1 MEEVQIGDQI
11 WMGSNLD
18 VATFRNGDPILH
30 AETDEAW
37 ERAGENGEPAWC
49 YYDNNPSNGEKF
61 GKLYNWHAVNDSRGL
76 APSGWHI
83 PTDEE
88 WTILTDHLGGV
99 DAAGKKMKFTEYW
112 AENKG
117 KPGIGSNESGF
128 SGLPGG
134 ARDINGQF
142 EYLFRFGSWWSS
154 SEGDGT
160 YGPWTRGLGCPYD
173 LARKGSEYK
182 NAGISVRCIKD

>member
-1 MEEVQIGDQI
+1 MEEIKIGDQI
-11 WMGSNLD
+11 WMVKNLD
-18 VATFRNGDPILH
+18 VDTFKNGEPIL
-30 AETDEAW
+30 EAKTEEEW
-37 ERAGENGEPAWC
+37 VNAGKKKRPAWC
-49 YYDNNPSNGEKF
+49 YYDNDPTNGEKY
-61 GKLYNWHAVNDSRGL
+61 GKLYNWHAVNDPRGL

-83 PTDEE
+83 PSDEE

-99 DAAGKKMKFTEYW
+99 EVAGKKMKFTEFW

-117 KPGIGSNESGF
+117 ISGNGSNESGF

-134 ARDINGQF
+134 ARDIDGQF
-142 EYLFRFGSWWSS
+142 EDLFRFGSWWSS
-154 SEGDGT
+154 SEGGGT

-182 NAGISVRCIKD
+182 NAGISVRCVKD